1 MCRHL
6 AYLGPVVPIGAL
18 LVDPPHALLRQSWA
32 PRRQRYG
39 TVNADG
45 FGIGWYAG
53 GDPVP
58 ARYRSDRP
66 MWTDPFVR
74 DLGRVVR
81 TGALLAAVR
90 SGTEGMPYGAA
101 TAAPFAEGPYLFS
114 HNGAV
119 PGWPASVATVAGGLT
134 PAELLTL
141 EAPTDSAFLW
151 LLVRQRLAAGPA
163 LPAGSAPPAGDVA
176 DAAGGEAAGPAGDGL
191 AGALAAVTRLAA
203 ATGGGRL
210 NLLATDGHRIAA
222 TTWGDTLCW
231 RADARGVVVASEP
244 FDDEPGW
251 NDVPDR
257 SVLTATP
264 DGVAV
269 VPLQLDPPAADPPA
283 ADPPVADPP
292 VADPPAAEPPAAG
305 RGEVGP

>member
-6 AYLGPVVPIGAL
+6 AYLGPETPIGAL
-18 LVDPPHALLRQSWA
+18 IVEPPHALLRQSWA

-45 FGIGWYAG
+45 FGIGWYAD
-53 GDPVP
+53 GDPQP

-81 TGALLAAVR
+81 TRALLAAVR
-90 SGTEGMPYGAA
+90 SGTDGMPYGEA

-114 HNGAV
+114 HNGAI
-119 PGWPASVATVAGGLT
+119 PGWPAAVARLAADLSVG
-134 PAELLTL
+134 ELLTL
-141 EAPTDSAFLW
+141 EVPTDSALLW
-151 LLVRQRLAAGPA
+151 LLIRQRLA
-163 LPAGSAPPAGDVA
+163 GSA
-176 DAAGGEAAGPAGDGL
+176 GL
-191 AGALAAVTRLAA
+191 AEALAAVVRLAA
-203 ATGGGRL
+203 VTGGGRL
-210 NLLATDGHRIAA
+210 NLLATDGRSIAA
-222 TTWGDTLCW
+222 TAWGDTLVW

-251 NDVPDR
+251 HDVPDR

-269 VPLQLDPPAADPPA
+269 APLALDPPPVDPDGPPI
-283 ADPPVADPP
+283 DPDRTEHP
-292 VADPPAAEPPAAG
+292 
-305 RGEVGP
+305 

>member
-6 AYLGPVVPIGAL
+6 AFLGPSTPIGEL
-18 LVDPPHALLRQSWA
+18 LVAPPHALLRQSWA
-32 PRRQRYG
+32 PRRQKYG

-45 FGIGWYAG
+45 FGIGWYAD
-53 GDPVP
+53 GDPCP

-81 TGALLAAVR
+81 TRALLAAVR
-90 SGTEGMPYGAA
+90 SGTEGMPYGEAA
-101 TAAPFAEGPYLFS
+101 AAPFADDRYLFS
-114 HNGAV
+114 HNGAI
-119 PGWPASVATVAGGLT
+119 PGWPASVATLAAELT
-134 PAELLTL
+134 PADLLTL
-141 EAPTDSAFLW
+141 ETPTDSALLW
-151 LLVRQRLAAGPA
+151 LLVRQRLTGGPGG
-163 LPAGSAPPAGDVA
+163 PGGGSSGSGGG
-176 DAAGGEAAGPAGDGL
+176 AAGGRPAGGGM
-191 AGALAAVTRLAA
+191 AEALASVVRLAA

-210 NLLATDGHRIAA
+210 NLLATDGHTIAA
-222 TTWGDTLCW
+222 TTWGDTLTW

-251 NDVPDR
+251 QDVPDR

-269 VPLQLDPPAADPPA
+269 APLALDPPNPTD
-283 ADPPVADPP
+283 
-292 VADPPAAEPPAAG
+292 
-305 RGEVGP
+305 RSTT

>member
-6 AYLGPVVPIGAL
+6 AYLGPAVPLGEL
-18 LVDPPHALLRQSWA
+18 LVEPPHALLRQSWA

-45 FGIGWYAG
+45 FGIGWYAD

-81 TGALLAAVR
+81 TRALLAAVR
-90 SGTEGMPYGAA
+90 SGTEGMPYGESA
-101 TAAPFAEGPYLFS
+101 AAPFAEGEYLFS
-114 HNGAV
+114 HNGAI
-119 PGWPASVATVAGGLT
+119 PGWPTSVAATAADLTV
-134 PAELLTL
+134 AELLTL
-141 EAPTDSAFLW
+141 EAPTDSALLW
-151 LLVRQRLAAGPA
+151 LLVRQRLR
-163 LPAGSAPPAGDVA
+163 
-176 DAAGGEAAGPAGDGL
+176 AGGEL
-191 AGALAAVTRLAA
+191 AEALAAVVRLAA

-210 NLLATDGHRIAA
+210 NLLATDGRLIAA
-222 TTWGDTLCW
+222 TTWGDTLSW
-231 RADARGVVVASEP
+231 RADERGVVVASEP
-244 FDDEPGW
+244 FDDDPGW
-251 NDVPDR
+251 HDVPER

-269 VPLQLDPPAADPPA
+269 TPLALDPPPRSPVAGPGSPTPDGPA
-283 ADPPVADPP
+283 ISGDQAPAPGPPPVDPH
-292 VADPPAAEPPAAG
+292 DPPAAG
-305 RGEVGP
+305 RQTDPDPDRSE

>member
-6 AYLGPVVPIGAL
+6 AFLGPPTPIGVL

-32 PRRQRYG
+32 PRRQKYG

-45 FGIGWYAG
+45 FGIGWYAD
-53 GDPVP
+53 GDPEP

-81 TGALLAAVR
+81 TSALLAAVR
-90 SGTEGMPYGAA
+90 SGTDGMPYGESA
-101 TAAPFAEGPYLFS
+101 AAPFAEGRFLFS

-119 PGWPASVATVAGGLT
+119 PGWPASMAILTAGLHPVDMLT
-134 PAELLTL
+134 MD
-141 EAPTDSAFLW
+141 APTDSALLW
-151 LLVRQRLAAGPA
+151 LLVLDRLRADPDSIANALTSVVRLAATA
-163 LPAGSAPPAGDVA
+163 
-176 DAAGGEAAGPAGDGL
+176 
-191 AGALAAVTRLAA
+191 
-203 ATGGGRL
+203 GGGRL
-210 NLLATDGHRIAA
+210 NLLATDGQTIAA
-222 TTWGDTLCW
+222 TAWGDTLCW
-231 RADARGVVVASEP
+231 RADERGVVVASEP

-251 NDVPDR
+251 HDVPDR

-269 VPLQLDPPAADPPA
+269 APLP
-283 ADPPVADPP
+283 
-292 VADPPAAEPPAAG
+292 
-305 RGEVGP
+305 